1 MECTQ
6 EGSLGGGRRRSSP
19 SLLRGGPH
27 AAAPRRTNPEGAST
41 CLLLECRNESEHCCL
56 PFYRMRV
63 RFKENWIF
71 LSASRNALR
80 RLSGRMNVPSLLHL
94 FIYGIIQPGNSERLL
109 STNHST

>member
-1 MECTQ
+1 M
-6 EGSLGGGRRRSSP
+6 
-19 SLLRGGPH
+19 
-27 AAAPRRTNPEGAST
+27 
-41 CLLLECRNESEHCCL
+41 
-56 PFYRMRV
+56 